1 MSNAEPRNPFTRK
14 GSFIFGAV
22 LVVVLVLA
30 GILVAVTSQGRGGGG
45 TTPSATPSTP
55 VAVATATADAEGAS
69 ACGLAEYE
77 ESGTLSA
84 APETEWTI
92 VGTMA
97 APERTDVG
105 PGVIGDDGVRSCYA
119 HTVEGAL
126 FATANL
132 WAMGTNASLSTP
144 ILEQL
149 VVPGPG
155 RDAALATTYGSSNNG
170 VSAQIAGFK
179 VLSYTADRATID
191 TAFTLNNGTLSSGA
205 QELQWSDGD
214 WKVVLTDDGKPSYRP
229 VALQSLGGYISWAGV
244 Q

>member
-1 MSNAEPRNPFTRK
+1 MSDTESRNPFTSR
-14 GSFIFGAV
+14 GFIFGAIIFGA
-22 LVVVLVLA
+22 LVLA
-30 GILVAVTSQGRGGGG
+30 AVLLAVTSLDAGGGQS
-45 TTPSATPSTP
+45 TAAPATSATPT
-55 VAVATATADAEGAS
+55 ALATADSAAES
-69 ACGLAEYE
+69 VCGLTGYE
-77 ESGTLSA
+77 ESGTLSS

-97 APERTDVG
+97 APERADVG

-132 WAMGTNASLSTP
+132 WAMGTNASLTTP
-144 ILEQL
+144 VLEQL

-155 RDAALATTYGSSNNG
+155 RDIALATEYGSSSNG

-179 VLSYTADRATID
+179 VLSYTGDRATID

-214 WKVVLTDDGKPSYRP
+214 WKVVLTDDGQPSYRP
-229 VALQSLGGYISWAGV
+229 VALQSLGGYIVWGGV

>member
-1 MSNAEPRNPFTRK
+1 MSNAETRTPFTRK
-14 GSFIFGAV
+14 GFIFGAV
-22 LVVVLVLA
+22 LVGVLVLA
-30 GILVAVTSQGRGGGG
+30 GILIAFTSLGRGGGS
-45 TTPSATPSTP
+45 TASSAAPSTPEPSATPTVDS
-55 VAVATATADAEGAS
+55 AAAS
-69 ACGLAEYE
+69 VCGLAGYE

-84 APETEWTI
+84 APDTEWTI

-97 APERTDVG
+97 APGRGDVG
-105 PGVIGDDGVRSCYA
+105 PGVTGDDGVRSCYA

-132 WAMGTNASLSTP
+132 WAMGSNASLSRAVT
-144 ILEQL
+144 EQL

-155 RDAALATTYGSSNNG
+155 RDAALATEYGTSNNG
-170 VSAQIAGFK
+170 VSVQIAGFK
-179 VLSYTADRATID
+179 VLSYTGDRATID

-214 WKVVLTDDGKPSYRP
+214 WKVVLTDDGQPSYRP
-229 VALQSLGGYISWAGV
+229 VALQSLGGYVIWGGV